1 MGDAVH
7 RGAYCN
13 PHVEF
18 AQVDKVF
25 ATFAN
30 NNLEGMVFAE
40 DQARGHTRHTRAHS
54 HTVI

>member
-40 DQARGHTRHTRAHS
+40 DQARGHTRHTTAHS